1 MFKVKYLVV
10 KVLFLSGILVRS
22 LSMKG
27 FLVELKYS
35 LVIIHKVS
43 KYCPL
48 KLLIVQCSSH
58 VTTLS
63 KYIQIQC

>member
-1 MFKVKYLVV
+1 MFKVKNLVV

-35 LVIIHKVS
+35 LVIYNPQSFQILSVE
-43 KYCPL
+43 
-48 KLLIVQCSSH
+48 IVNSSMFKSRDY
-58 VTTLS
+58 T
-63 KYIQIQC
+63 K